1 MTAGRKL
8 KRSEIVQ
15 ALETMPIDSVLVGVS
30 SKGTPRALTAK
41 QRKFAEA
48 VAMGETKAGA
58 YRAAYD
64 TETSPAAQS
73 VEGRR
78 LAAHPRIALQ
88 IEAYKV
94 AAEARKYATPAAL
107 RSLVIEQL
115 TAMAVNPDVKDAQ
128 RLRALELLG
137 KVTEVAAFTERR
149 EVVKVTGSG
158 DARDRLIESLRV
170 ALRAA
175 PIDAEVVGE
184 SLLAELAGDDDAPA
198 EPTHDANAPD
208 ATPPEGTPLAEA
220 AAVPD
225 PMLSIPHTRSSD
237 PKHTQSSRLD
247 VDAPTPLEI
256 SPNGGD
262 GDLSEDPPSE
272 FGSPNIDTGG

>member
-1 MTAGRKL
+1 MTGRKL

-15 ALETMPIDSVLVGVS
+15 ALETMPIDQVLVGAS
-30 SKGTPRALTAK
+30 RGTPKALTAK
-41 QRKFAEA
+41 QKRFAEA
-48 VAMGETKAGA
+48 VAMGATKAGA
-58 YRAAYD
+58 YREAYD
-64 TETSPAAQS
+64 THTTPGAQS

-78 LAAHPRIALQ
+78 LAANPRVALQ
-88 IEAYKV
+88 IEALKV

-115 TAMAVNPDVKDAQ
+115 TAMAVDEGVKPAQ

-184 SLLAELAGDDDAPA
+184 SLLAELAGNDDD
-198 EPTHDANAPD
+198 PTPSANAPD
-208 ATPPEGTPLAEA
+208 ATPGGATPLIRP

-225 PMLSIPHTRSSD
+225 PMLSIPHNR
-237 PKHTQSSRLD
+237 SSRLD

-272 FGSPNIDTGG
+272 FGSPED

>member
-1 MTAGRKL
+1 
-8 KRSEIVQ
+8 
-15 ALETMPIDSVLVGVS
+15 
-30 SKGTPRALTAK
+30 
-41 QRKFAEA
+41 
-48 VAMGETKAGA
+48 MGETKAGA
-58 YRAAYD
+58 YRKAYD

-88 IEAYKV
+88 IEAYKL

-184 SLLAELAGDDDAPA
+184 SLLAELAGDDAP
-198 EPTHDANAPD
+198 PTPIANAPD
-208 ATPPEGTPLAEA
+208 ATPGGGTPLIRPAD
-220 AAVPD
+220 VPD
-225 PMLSIPHTRSSD
+225 PMLSIPHTQSSD
-237 PKHTQSSRLD
+237 SKHTQSSRLD

-256 SPNGGD
+256 SPDGGD
-262 GDLSEDPPSE
+262 GDLSEDPPIE

>member
-1 MTAGRKL
+1 MMTGRKL

-15 ALETMPIDSVLVGVS
+15 ALESMPIDSVLVGVS

-41 QRKFAEA
+41 QKRFAEA
-48 VAMGETKAGA
+48 IAMGETKAGA
-58 YRAAYD
+58 YRKAYD
-64 TETSPAAQS
+64 TQGKPETQSHSGSRLVADPRVAAQIDAF
-73 VEGRR
+73 R
-78 LAAHPRIALQ
+78 
-88 IEAYKV
+88 V

-184 SLLAELAGDDDAPA
+184 SLLAELAGNDDAPN
-198 EPTHDANAPD
+198 PTHDANAPG
-208 ATPPEGTPLAEA
+208 ATRPEGAPLAEA
-220 AAVPD
+220 AAAPD

-237 PKHTQSSRLD
+237 PKHTRSPNSGG
-247 VDAPTPLEI
+247 TPLEI
-256 SPNGGD
+256 SPDDGN

-272 FGSPNIDTGG
+272 FGSPED

>member
-1 MTAGRKL
+1 MAGRKL

-15 ALETMPIDSVLVGVS
+15 ALETMPIDSVLVGAS

-48 VAMGETKAGA
+48 IALGETKAGA

-184 SLLAELAGDDDAPA
+184 SLLAELAGDDAP
-198 EPTHDANAPD
+198 PTPIANAPD
-208 ATPPEGTPLAEA
+208 ARAGGGAPMIRPVA
-220 AAVPD
+220 APD
-225 PMLSIPHTRSSD
+225 PMLSIPHTRSAN
-237 PKHTQSSRLD
+237 PKHTRSLNSEG
-247 VDAPTPLEI
+247 TPLEI

>member
-15 ALETMPIDSVLVGVS
+15 ALETMPIDTLLVGAS
-30 SKGTPRALTAK
+30 STGTPRALTAK
-41 QRKFAEA
+41 QKRFAEA
-48 VAMGETKAGA
+48 IALGETKAGA
-58 YRAAYD
+58 YRKAYD
-64 TETSPAAQS
+64 TASLPATQSHAGARLLADSRIQAQ
-73 VEGRR
+73 VE
-78 LAAHPRIALQ
+78 AF
-88 IEAYKV
+88 KV

-184 SLLAELAGDDDAPA
+184 SLLAELAGDDDATDD
-198 EPTHDANAPD
+198 PTPDANAPD
-208 ATPPEGTPLAEA
+208 ATPGGATPLIRPA
-220 AAVPD
+220 AAPD

-237 PKHTQSSRLD
+237 SKHTRSSDLEH
-247 VDAPTPLEI
+247 PTPLEI
-256 SPNGGD
+256 SPDGGD

-272 FGSPNIDTGG
+272 FGSPED

>member
-1 MTAGRKL
+1 MA
-8 KRSEIVQ
+8 
-15 ALETMPIDSVLVGVS
+15 DS
-30 SKGTPRALTAK
+30 RI
-41 QRKFAEA
+41 
-48 VAMGETKAGA
+48 
-58 YRAAYD
+58 
-64 TETSPAAQS
+64 AAQ
-73 VEGRR
+73 VE
-78 LAAHPRIALQ
+78 AF
-88 IEAYKV
+88 KV

-184 SLLAELAGDDDAPA
+184 SLLAEIAGD
-198 EPTHDANAPD
+198 PTPSENA
-208 ATPPEGTPLAEA
+208 AGARAGGGTPLDS
-220 AAVPD
+220 AVAPPE
-225 PMLSIPHTRSSD
+225 PMLSIPHTQSHS
-237 PKHTQSSRLD
+237 PEHTQSH
-247 VDAPTPLEI
+247 APEHPTPLEI
-256 SPNGGD
+256 SPDGGD

-272 FGSPNIDTGG
+272 FGSPDD

>member
-1 MTAGRKL
+1 MMAGRKL

-15 ALETMPIDSVLVGVS
+15 ALESMPIDSVLVGVS

-48 VAMGETKAGA
+48 IALGETKAGA

-64 TETSPAAQS
+64 TQGKPETQSHSGSRLVADPRVAAQIDAF
-73 VEGRR
+73 R
-78 LAAHPRIALQ
+78 
-88 IEAYKV
+88 V

-184 SLLAELAGDDDAPA
+184 SLLAELAGDD
-198 EPTHDANAPD
+198 EHPTPDANAPD
-208 ATPPEGTPLAEA
+208 ARAGGGTPLIRPVA
-220 AAVPD
+220 APD
-225 PMLSIPHTRSSD
+225 PMLSIPHT
-237 PKHTQSSRLD
+237 QSPNSEG
-247 VDAPTPLEI
+247 TPLEI
-256 SPNGGD
+256 SPDGGD